1 MCFSSLPWPYPAR
14 CSPGGCTRFLPTAT
28 GDGVVEGE
36 GAIGAASHSINCAPA
51 RARPRLMQGR
61 WGMETPQ
68 VIAGTARRVPK
79 AAARPRCT
87 PCPEPPGAVWGGGVP
102 GELSPR
108 RHTGCAV
115 SPFARHVGRGSRSST
130 PSWGNHRMIKVG
142 KDH

>member
-1 MCFSSLPWPYPAR
+1 MEGLCFSSLPWPYPAR

-28 GDGVVEGE
+28 GDGVVEGK

-87 PCPEPPGAVWGGGVP
+87 PCPEPPGLARRSLGWGRA
-102 GELSPR
+102 R
-108 RHTGCAV
+108 RAV
-115 SPFARHVGRGSRSST
+115 SEAAHGVRCEPLRTPRGQGE
-130 PSWGNHRMIKVG
+130 PELNPIVG
-142 KDH
+142 KS